1 VVQRIEGFRQVIDP
15 ITGNAGDYIWTR
27 DIIEAPS
34 SDWAGWLAARLSQ
47 LGVAS
52 ALCNSIGDVALLME
66 ALAVLNA
73 ACPDQFSLVG
83 FDYGLCPEAVKGTYW
98 IDQHVQAIGATAA
111 EYLRMMLDGQTV
123 EKTIT
128 VPAELKRIAYAGV
141 GPAEVT
147 PRVHPNAS
155 VI

>member
-1 VVQRIEGFRQVIDP
+1 
-15 ITGNAGDYIWTR
+15 
-27 DIIEAPS
+27 
-34 SDWAGWLAARLSQ
+34 
-47 LGVAS
+47 
-52 ALCNSIGDVALLME
+52 
-66 ALAVLNA
+66 
-73 ACPDQFSLVG
+73 VG